1 MSSIISNSE
10 LIIVPLDENY
20 DLSSFSCA
28 SSELND
34 FLKEDA
40 LYDQEDLISKTSLCF
55 WKGELV
61 GYITLATDTIGTK
74 EIYVTDGLKR
84 YKYSKYPGIKIAR
97 LAVDSRFERRGV
109 GTHLLFAA
117 IGKALSICDSVG
129 CRYIL
134 VDSKK
139 ESTTFYEKHGFK
151 IAEKNKK
158 KDFVPMYLNMQ
169 PIVAK
174 IKLEKNSK

>member
-1 MSSIISNSE
+1 MSSIISNAE
-10 LIIVPLDENY
+10 LIIVPLDEDY

-40 LYDQEDLISKTSLCF
+40 FNDQEDLISKTSLCF

-74 EIYVTDGLKR
+74 EIYVSDGLER

-97 LAVDSRFERRGV
+97 LAVDSRFERRGI
-109 GTHLLFAA
+109 GTHLLFAG

-134 VDSKK
+134 IDSKK
-139 ESTTFYEKHGFK
+139 ESISFYEKYGFK

-158 KDFVPMYLNMQ
+158 KDFAPMYLNMQ

-174 IKLEKNSK
+174 LKLEKMAK

>member
-1 MSSIISNSE
+1 MSSIIPNSE
-10 LIIVPLDENY
+10 LTIFPLNESNDF
-20 DLSSFSCA
+20 SSFSCA
-28 SSELND
+28 SPELSD

-40 LYDQEDLISKTSLCF
+40 FNDQEDLISKTSLCS
-55 WKGELV
+55 WNGELA

-74 EIYVTDGLKR
+74 EIYVSDGLKR

-109 GTHLLFAA
+109 GTYLLFAG

-139 ESTTFYEKHGFK
+139 ESIGFYEKYGFK
-151 IAEKNKK
+151 LAEKNKK
-158 KDFVPMYLNMQ
+158 KDFSPMYLNMQ

-174 IKLEKNSK
+174 LKLEKNSK